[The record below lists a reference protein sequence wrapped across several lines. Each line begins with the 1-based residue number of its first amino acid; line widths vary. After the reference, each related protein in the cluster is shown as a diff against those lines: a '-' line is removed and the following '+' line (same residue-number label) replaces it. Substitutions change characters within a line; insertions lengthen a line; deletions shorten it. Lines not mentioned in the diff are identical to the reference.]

1 MESAGRTSATTAP
14 PPRALSGRVLGHE
27 FAGRVLS
34 TRDVSG
40 VEVGDRIV
48 IRPQIPCHEC
58 AMCRAGQFHL
68 CIRGT
73 AGIVGYGY
81 DGGFAE
87 RVLIP
92 KATLDETVYLL
103 PDSVEDRGG
112 ALVEPLA
119 VGLHAVKQAGEVAG
133 SVVLVLGAGMIGL
146 AATQFLRLRGAG
158 TVIVADPSDLR
169 RNAATLLGADLVIDP
184 TTEMPSH
191 AAARVT
197 AGVPGPTW
205 VDAVIDCA
213 GSPDALNDAMRAL
226 RPLGT
231 LVMCALYTKKVP
243 IAPDWIVGK
252 ELRVRGSFAYLEE
265 FPEVIA
271 ALAAGHVDPSLFIS
285 HEVPLSNIEQA
296 FRTQQDPSASL
307 KVLVRPDGQPV
318 QG

>member
-1 MESAGRTSATTAP
+1 M
-14 PPRALSGRVLGHE
+14 LGHE

-133 SVVLVLGAGMIGL
+133 SACSSSG
-146 AATQFLRLRGAG
+146 
-158 TVIVADPSDLR
+158 
-169 RNAATLLGADLVIDP
+169 
-184 TTEMPSH
+184 
-191 AAARVT
+191 
-197 AGVPGPTW
+197 PG
-205 VDAVIDCA
+205 
-213 GSPDALNDAMRAL
+213 
-226 RPLGT
+226 
-231 LVMCALYTKKVP
+231 
-243 IAPDWIVGK
+243 
-252 ELRVRGSFAYLEE
+252 
-265 FPEVIA
+265 
-271 ALAAGHVDPSLFIS
+271 
-285 HEVPLSNIEQA
+285 
-296 FRTQQDPSASL
+296 
-307 KVLVRPDGQPV
+307 
-318 QG
+318 